1 MFRDFIK
8 SREVR
13 EGSPDYELS
22 KSLEKIAK
30 LRMANIEKQEVTDDN
45 SFSVVEDS
53 YESVKEL
60 IDALMALRGYK
71 SYSHEASIEFLKEF
85 YANEV
90 PAHIINRIDRY
101 RKIRN
106 DIKYRGLLTTKE
118 EGNLAM
124 KEMKEAFLVIISIFN
139 KMLKNQPKA

>member
-1 MFRDFIK
+1 MFKDFIK

-60 IDALMALRGYK
+60 IDALMALHGYK

-85 YANEV
+85 YTNEV

-106 DIKYRGLLTTKE
+106 DIKYRGLITTKE
-118 EGNLAM
+118 EGELAV
-124 KEMKEAFLVIISIFN
+124 KEMKEAFLIV
-139 KMLKNQPKA
+139 LKILEGKGK

>member
-1 MFRDFIK
+1 MFKDFIK
-8 SREVR
+8 RGEVR
-13 EGSPDYELS
+13 EGSPDHELS
-22 KSLEKIAK
+22 KSLIKIGK
-30 LRMANIEKQEVTDDN
+30 LRMRNLEKENITDEN

-53 YESVKEL
+53 YEAVKEL

-71 SYSHEASIEFLKEF
+71 SYSHEASIEFLNDF
-85 YANEV
+85 YSNKV